1 MLAESTKQ
9 LLTAFVDGEL
19 SPYQRQ
25 ATLQLLQD
33 SAEARELLMQLQ
45 ENARKIKQMPP
56 RSLDAAFVD
65 DVLEI
70 IAERNVH
77 PVRRPLVRHLRW
89 VPYGIAGAAA
99 AVLFVATLAGVV
111 YVLGIFEREPGGLP
125 RGGGVV
131 KTVPVDPADI
141 ARNDVPEKGQGG
153 DDPQPATPKPYDPL
167 IARIIDG
174 THSNFARHMP
184 PERVSSFPMR
194 DLPKEEVAAALK
206 KDSAIEL
213 DLTVRNPPHA
223 MDRFSSVLQ
232 KHNIKLVLDPT
243 SAAAMKQA
251 TGKSELLVYA
261 DNISANELAKILGE
275 LAQDEKKVANPFD
288 KLSVAS
294 LSPRNGQHVTD
305 LMGSDPTRRVDP
317 SATQGKQQKNSKN
330 PKAVLP
336 KTPQRVVV
344 GLPQSPQT
352 KASAEVNQFLLQ
364 PVDPGSLR
372 VLIRIRQE

>member
-1 MLAESTKQ
+1 
-9 LLTAFVDGEL
+9 
-19 SPYQRQ
+19 
-25 ATLQLLQD
+25 
-33 SAEARELLMQLQ
+33 
-45 ENARKIKQMPP
+45 
-56 RSLDAAFVD
+56 
-65 DVLEI
+65 
-70 IAERNVH
+70 
-77 PVRRPLVRHLRW
+77 VRHLRW

-111 YVLGIFEREPGGLP
+111 YILGIFEREPGGLP

-184 PERVSSFPMR
+184 PERVSSFSLR
-194 DLPKEEVAAALK
+194 DMPKEQISKLAAELEKGNAF
-206 KDSAIEL
+206 EL
-213 DLTVRNPPHA
+213 DMAVRNQPHA
-223 MDRFSSVLQ
+223 MDRLTSVLQ
-232 KHNIKLVLDPT
+232 KRKIKLVLDPT

-251 TGKSELLVYA
+251 SGKSELLVYA
-261 DNISANELAKILGE
+261 DNVSADELAKILPE
-275 LAQDEKKVANPFD
+275 LAQEDKNAANPFD
-288 KLSVAS
+288 KVSVAA
-294 LSPRNGQHVTD
+294 LSSRNGQQVTD
-305 LMGSDPTRRVDP
+305 LMGSDPTKRVDS
-317 SATQGKQQKNSKN
+317 SATQGKQQQKNPKN
-330 PKAVLP
+330 PKAGPP

-352 KASAEVNQFLLQ
+352 KASAEVSQFLLQ